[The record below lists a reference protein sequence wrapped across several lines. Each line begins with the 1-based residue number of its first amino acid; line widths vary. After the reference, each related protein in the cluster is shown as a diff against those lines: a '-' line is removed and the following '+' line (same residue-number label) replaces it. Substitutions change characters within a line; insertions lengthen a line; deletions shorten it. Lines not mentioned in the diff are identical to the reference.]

1 MVAVV
6 GFAMIICIVALLLK
20 GKMSPIVVLTVIPA
34 VAALILGH
42 GPVEIADFIKEGV
55 KTTTNNGI
63 LFIFS
68 VIYFGVMSDTGM
80 FDVIVNFLVKK
91 AGNNVIAVTV
101 ATAIIAIQGNED
113 RHKDLT
119 VPDLCMY
126 GRYEPASLGRSG
138 SACSN
143 CSFYGC

>member
-101 ATAIIAIQGNED
+101 ATAIIATIA
-113 RHKDLT
+113 H
-119 VPDLCMY
+119 
-126 GRYEPASLGRSG
+126 
-138 SACSN
+138 
-143 CSFYGC
+143 